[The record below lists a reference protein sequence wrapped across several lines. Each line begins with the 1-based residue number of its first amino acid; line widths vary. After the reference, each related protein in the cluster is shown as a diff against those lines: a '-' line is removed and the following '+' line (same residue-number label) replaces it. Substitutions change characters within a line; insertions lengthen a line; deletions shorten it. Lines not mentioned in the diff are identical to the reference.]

1 MYKPTAVDKQNR
13 EETPLCQSILNQ
25 LHNQNEK
32 KEKRAAELALA
43 NQELRYQNEEKEKRA
58 AELVLADKE
67 TFQLR
72 ESETL
77 LREQS
82 VRDPLTGLFNRR
94 YMEETLIRELNRA
107 TRKQLPLGIIM
118 LDIDHFKRLNDTY
131 GHAGGDELLRRLGGF
146 LQQHTRI
153 ADIACRYGGEEFI
166 LILPDASR
174 EVARERAEHIRQGI
188 KHLRIPFQNRML
200 EIVTLSIGV
209 AIFPMDG
216 STLETV
222 MKAADAALYQA
233 KKAGRDRVIVAN

>member
-1 MYKPTAVDKQNR
+1 MPKYTKK
-13 EETPLCQSILNQ
+13 
-25 LHNQNEK
+25 LHN
-32 KEKRAAELALA
+32 
-43 NQELRYQNEEKEKRA
+43 QNEEKEKRA
-58 AELVLADKE
+58 AELVLANQELVHQNGEKEKRAAELVLANEE

-82 VRDPLTGLFNRR
+82 IHDPLTGLFNRR
-94 YMEETLIRELNRA
+94 YMEETLVRELSRVA
-107 TRKQLPLGIIM
+107 RKQLPLGIIM
-118 LDIDHFKRLNDTY
+118 LDIDHFKQFNDSH
-131 GHAGGDELLRRLGGF
+131 GHAGGDELLRRLGVF
-146 LQQHTRI
+146 LQEHTRK

-166 LILPDASR
+166 LILPEASR

-200 EIVTLSIGV
+200 EVVTLSIGV
-209 AIFPMDG
+209 AVFPIDG

-233 KKAGRDRVIVAN
+233 KNAGRDRVIVTN